1 MQGFS
6 HAFWDTRPGLRLY
19 PVLGVRMISLALLA
33 FVLSLVVTL
42 WVRRLFR
49 RRAARYADDA
59 PQRFHWG
66 ETPRLGGL
74 GLLAG
79 WAIALA
85 ALPLLQRAYMAG
97 NIDSVKLHLGTWLLM
112 LLPAFVGGVLED
124 MTQRLRVSW
133 RLLLTLTSGLLAW
146 GVLGVS
152 VPHLGFGWIDPYW
165 AAWPWL
171 GVGVA
176 VLAVTGLPHAFNII
190 DGYNGLAG
198 AVALVVCLALAHVA
212 LQVGDRELAAA
223 AIALAAATA
232 GFLVWNYPRGLIFAG
247 DAGAYLW
254 GLLIAV
260 ISLLLVQRH
269 PVVSPWF
276 PLLLLIYPVWET
288 VFSIYRKLW
297 RGDSP
302 GMADALHLHQ
312 LVYRRLVRSVL
323 HEDEAKNMLARNNRT
338 APYLWSFI
346 VLTVVPAVLF
356 WRYSGVLLGF
366 CVLFAISYVAAYVML
381 VRFKVPRIL
390 QRPRE

>member
-1 MQGFS
+1 
-6 HAFWDTRPGLRLY
+6 
-19 PVLGVRMISLALLA
+19 MISLALLA
-33 FVLSLVVTL
+33 FVVSLVATL
-42 WVRRLFR
+42 WVRRVFTR
-49 RRAARYADDA
+49 HAGACAYADDA
-59 PQRFHWG
+59 PQRFHFG
-66 ETPRLGGL
+66 DTPRMGGL
-74 GLLAG
+74 GMLAG
-79 WAIALA
+79 WALALA
-85 ALPLLQRAYMAG
+85 ALPLLQALHLAG
-97 NIDSVKLHLGTWLLM
+97 NIDRPRLDLTLWLLM
-112 LLPAFVGGVLED
+112 LLPAFAGGVLED
-124 MTQRLRVSW
+124 MTQRLAVCW
-133 RLLLTLTSGLLAW
+133 RMLLTLTSGLLAW
-146 GVLGVS
+146 WLLGVS

-212 LQVGDRELAAA
+212 IQVGDRELAAM

-247 DAGAYLW
+247 DGGAYLW
-254 GLLIAV
+254 GLVIAA

-269 PVVSPWF
+269 PIVSPWF
-276 PLLLLIYPVWET
+276 PMLLLIYPVWET

-297 RGDSP
+297 RGVSP

-323 HEDEAKNMLARNNRT
+323 HEDEAKNMLKRNNRT

-356 WRYSGVLLGF
+356 WRYSAVLLGF
-366 CVLFAISYVAAYVML
+366 CALFAVSYVVAYMTL
-381 VRFKVPRIL
+381 VRFKVPRFFR
-390 QRPRE
+390 RPRR

>member
-1 MQGFS
+1 
-6 HAFWDTRPGLRLY
+6 
-19 PVLGVRMISLALLA
+19 MISLALLA
-33 FVLSLVVTL
+33 FVVSLVATL

-79 WAIALA
+79 WAIGLA
-85 ALPLLQRAYMAG
+85 ALPLLQRAHMAG

-146 GVLGVS
+146 GLLGVS
-152 VPHLGFGWIDPYW
+152 VSHLGFDWIDRQW

-171 GVGVA
+171 GVGLA

-212 LQVGDRELAAA
+212 LQVGDRELAAV

-288 VFSIYRKLW
+288 LFSIYRKLW

>member
-1 MQGFS
+1 
-6 HAFWDTRPGLRLY
+6 
-19 PVLGVRMISLALLA
+19 MISLALLA
-33 FVLSLVVTL
+33 FVVSLVTTL
-42 WVRRLFR
+42 WVRRLLR
-49 RRAARYADDA
+49 RRAVRYAENA

-79 WAIALA
+79 WALALA
-85 ALPLLQRAYMAG
+85 ALPLLQWTHMAG
-97 NIDSVKLHLGTWLLM
+97 NIDSARLDLPAWLLV
-112 LLPAFVGGVLED
+112 LLPAFVGGVVED
-124 MTQRLRVSW
+124 LTQRLTVRW
-133 RLLLTLTSGLLAW
+133 RLLLTLCSGLLAW

-152 VPHLGFGWIDPYW
+152 VEGLGFAWVDTHW
-165 AAWPWL
+165 SAWPWL
-171 GVGVA
+171 GVGLA

-212 LQVGDRELAAA
+212 LQVGDRELAAM

-232 GFLVWNYPRGLIFAG
+232 GFLVWNYPRGLVFAG

-254 GLLIAV
+254 GLLIAL

-269 PVVSPWF
+269 PIVSPWF

-312 LVYRRLVRSVL
+312 LVYRRLVRSML

-338 APYLWSFI
+338 SPYLWSFV

-356 WRYSGVLLGF
+356 WRYSAVLLIF
-366 CVLFAISYVAAYVML
+366 CLLFAVSYVAAYVML

-390 QRPRE
+390 QR

>member
-1 MQGFS
+1 M
-6 HAFWDTRPGLRLY
+6 
-19 PVLGVRMISLALLA
+19 V
-33 FVLSLVVTL
+33 
-42 WVRRLFR
+42 
-49 RRAARYADDA
+49 
-59 PQRFHWG
+59 
-66 ETPRLGGL
+66 
-74 GLLAG
+74 
-79 WAIALA
+79 
-85 ALPLLQRAYMAG
+85 
-97 NIDSVKLHLGTWLLM
+97 
-112 LLPAFVGGVLED
+112 
-124 MTQRLRVSW
+124 
-133 RLLLTLTSGLLAW
+133 
-146 GVLGVS
+146 
-152 VPHLGFGWIDPYW
+152 
-165 AAWPWL
+165 
-171 GVGVA
+171 
-176 VLAVTGLPHAFNII
+176 
-190 DGYNGLAG
+190 
-198 AVALVVCLALAHVA
+198 LVVCLALAHEA

-247 DAGAYLW
+247 DAGAYPW

-269 PVVSPWF
+269 PIVSPWF

-288 VFSIYRKLW
+288 LFSIYRKLW

-338 APYLWSFI
+338 APYLWSF
-346 VLTVVPAVLF
+346 VALTVVPAVLF

>member
-33 FVLSLVVTL
+33 FVVSLVVTL

-85 ALPLLQRAYMAG
+85 ALPLLQRAHMAG

-146 GVLGVS
+146 GVLGVP

-212 LQVGDRELAAA
+212 LQVGDRELAAV

-356 WRYSGVLLGF
+356 WRYSGVLLAF
-366 CVLFAISYVAAYVML
+366 CVLFAVSYVAAYMSL
-381 VRFKVPRIL
+381 VRFKVPRMF
-390 QRPRE
+390 QRTRH

>member
-1 MQGFS
+1 
-6 HAFWDTRPGLRLY
+6 
-19 PVLGVRMISLALLA
+19 MISLALLA
-33 FVLSLVVTL
+33 FVVSLVTTL
-42 WVRRLFR
+42 WVRRLFVR
-49 RRAARYADDA
+49 HAASYADDA
-59 PQRFHWG
+59 PQRFHRG
-66 ETPRLGGL
+66 VTPRMGGL

-79 WAIALA
+79 WALALA
-85 ALPLLQRAYMAG
+85 ALPLLQRAHLAG
-97 NIDSVKLHLGTWLLM
+97 NVDSVRLNLSLWLVM
-112 LLPAFVGGVLED
+112 LLPAFAGGVLED

-133 RLLLTLTSGLLAW
+133 RLVLTLTSGLLAW
-146 GVLGVS
+146 ALLGAS
-152 VPHLGFGWIDPYW
+152 VPHLGFEWLDAVW
-165 AAWPWL
+165 ARWPWL
-171 GVGVA
+171 GVALA
-176 VLAVTGLPHAFNII
+176 VLAITGLPHAFNII

-198 AVALVVCLALAHVA
+198 AVAMVVALALAHVA
-212 LQVGDRELAAA
+212 LQVGDRELAAM

-232 GFLVWNYPRGLIFAG
+232 GFLVWNYPRGMIFAG

-269 PVVSPWF
+269 PIVSPWF
-276 PLLLLIYPVWET
+276 PMLLLIYPVWET

-312 LVYRRLVRSVL
+312 LIYRRLVRSVL